1 MFGPG
6 LWRFGVMADPL
17 REMQRVQRE
26 MNRIFSGLGQPLTQ
40 EVPPVNVW
48 VGESD
53 TVVTAELPGV
63 DEKSVEVILEK
74 NVLTITGAVEPQ
86 AFPGR
91 SIAYAEYDVGDYERA
106 FTVSDEID
114 RKRIEAV
121 VKNGVL
127 KIALHKAPQA
137 EVKKI
142 TVRTE

>member
-1 MFGPG
+1 MDSKIEYEKKPAQTPVETERMRNRRVYVPKVDIIETGEAMVMF
-6 LWRFGVMADPL
+6 AD
-17 REMQRVQRE
+17 M
-26 MNRIFSGLGQPLTQ
+26 
-40 EVPPVNVW
+40 
-48 VGESD
+48 
-53 TVVTAELPGV
+53 PGV

-114 RKRIEAV
+114 RERIEAV
-121 VKNGVL
+121 VKSGVL
-127 KIALHKAPQA
+127 KIALYKAPQA

-142 TVRTE
+142 TVRPE

>member
-1 MFGPG
+1 MNSKSEYEKKPAQTPVETERMRNRRVYVPKVDIIETGEAMVMF
-6 LWRFGVMADPL
+6 AD
-17 REMQRVQRE
+17 M
-26 MNRIFSGLGQPLTQ
+26 
-40 EVPPVNVW
+40 
-48 VGESD
+48 
-53 TVVTAELPGV
+53 PGV

-114 RKRIEAV
+114 RERIEAV

>member
-1 MFGPG
+1 MDSKSEYEKKPAQTPVETERMKNRRVYVPKVDIIETGEAMVMF
-6 LWRFGVMADPL
+6 AD
-17 REMQRVQRE
+17 M
-26 MNRIFSGLGQPLTQ
+26 
-40 EVPPVNVW
+40 
-48 VGESD
+48 
-53 TVVTAELPGV
+53 PGV

-86 AFPGR
+86 TFPGR

-114 RKRIEAV
+114 RERIEAV

-142 TVRTE
+142 TVRAE